1 MAITVHKARERG
13 ATSAEKF
20 NAAMSESL
28 DLLNQYNQESEAKKL
43 QGQERNALGQYLE
56 SLGVENASQFPAETQ
71 QKLAQEFAKYGAK
84 TSALSQLGFGNGHNN
99 RSQRSQSSTAN
110 QLQGSP
116 QDQTDKINPKTGEIE
131 VGNVDLQPLYSED
144 DIFNVS
150 LIDQNAAN
158 QMRKSNDLQIE
169 EGRHQEKMEQKN
181 REIALREKKESPEG
195 KRDSA
200 LASNQARAD
209 IDYNKQLQSSAS
221 QHAIKS
227 ETLNKLEKLNNKG
240 VTGKPY
246 EKLLEKFGLV
256 NLTSDGRREF
266 SADVKHLITDIRS
279 ILGGQFSNFEFQ
291 TILNAYP
298 SADFSQGANR
308 AIINNLKEFQ
318 DIRHKEFEFANQIKK
333 ENKGKIPEDFQS
345 MVNDRLQ
352 QYTESRLP
360 DIKANTRKI
369 MNEEYGIPEGNMLM
383 FDPNGEPLNVSEELI
398 DQYLELGATL
408 P

>member
-1 MAITVHKARERG
+1 MIQVFEERRKPSIGQKLAGGLEKALPMVHQ
-13 ATSAEKF
+13 F
-20 NAAMSESL
+20 
-28 DLLNQYNQESEAKKL
+28 QQEAEAKKL
-43 QGQERNALGQYLE
+43 QSQERNALGQYLE
-56 SLGVENASQFPAETQ
+56 SLGVENARQFPPEAQ
-71 QKLAQEFAKYGAK
+71 QKIAQEFAKYGAK
-84 TSALSQLGFGNGHNN
+84 KSALGEFGFGNRENN
-99 RSQRSQSSTAN
+99 RSQSTQNSFGN
-110 QLQGSP
+110 QFQGSE
-116 QDQTDKINPKTGEIE
+116 QDRTDNVNPKTGEVD
-131 VGNVDLQPLYSED
+131 VGNVNLQPLYSED
-144 DIFNVS
+144 EIFNVS
-150 LIDQNAAN
+150 LIDNNAAN

-169 EGRHQEKMEQKN
+169 EARHQEKMEQKN
-181 REIALREKKESPEG
+181 REIALREKKESPAG
-195 KRDSA
+195 KRETA
-200 LASNQARAD
+200 LATTQARAD
-209 IDYNKQLQSSAS
+209 IDYNKQLQASAQ

-246 EKLLEKFGLV
+246 EKLLERLGLV

-266 SADVKHLITDIRS
+266 AADVKHLITDIRS

-333 ENKGKIPEDFQS
+333 ENNGKIPEDFQS
-345 MVNDRLQ
+345 LVNDRLQ

-369 MNEEYGIPEGNMLM
+369 MHEEYGIPEGNMLM

>member
-1 MAITVHKARERG
+1 MAIQVFEERRKPTFAQKLAGGLEKALPMVQQFQQEADAKRLQ
-13 ATSAEKF
+13 ASEK
-20 NAAMSESL
+20 AS
-28 DLLNQYNQESEAKKL
+28 
-43 QGQERNALGQYLE
+43 LGQYLE
-56 SLGVENASQFPAETQ
+56 SLGVNNASQFPMETQ

-84 TSALSQLGFGNGHNN
+84 TSALNQLGFGNRQANAT
-99 RSQRSQSSTAN
+99 QRN
-110 QLQGSP
+110 QNSFADRLQGNQQNQS
-116 QDQTDKINPKTGEIE
+116 DLINPQTNEID
-131 VGNVDLQPLYSED
+131 VGDVKLQPLYSED
-144 DIFNVS
+144 EIFNVS
-150 LIDQNAAN
+150 MIDQNAAN

-169 EGRHQEKMEQKN
+169 EARHQEKMDQKN
-181 REIALREKKESPEG
+181 REIDLRERKESPEG
-195 KRDSA
+195 KRETT
-200 LASNQARAD
+200 LATTQARAD

-221 QHAIKS
+221 QHAIMS

-240 VTGKPY
+240 VTGKSY

-266 SADVKHLITDIRS
+266 AADVKHLLTDIRS

-318 DIRHKEFEFANQIKK
+318 DIRHKEFEFSNQIKK

-352 QYTESRLP
+352 QYIESRMP

-369 MNEEYGIPEGNMLM
+369 MHEEYGIPEGNMLM